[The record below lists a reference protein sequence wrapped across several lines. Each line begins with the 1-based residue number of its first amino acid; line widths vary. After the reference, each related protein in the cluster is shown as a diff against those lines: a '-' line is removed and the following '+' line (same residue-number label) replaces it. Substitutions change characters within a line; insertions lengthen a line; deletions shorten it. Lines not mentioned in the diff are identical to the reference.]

1 MLSVLMSVYNGEAYL
16 RQAIDSILN
25 QTYQDFEFIIV
36 NDGSTDSSRD
46 IILSYKDPR
55 IRMIDNQH
63 NMGLT
68 KSLNRGLEKA
78 KGKFIARMDAD
89 DISLVDRF
97 ATQMEIMQNY
107 NVDICGTAMQIID
120 GNSNIIGRMGPKN
133 IVDSDLPASILDN
146 STCLLHPTIMM
157 RRSALEEVGGYNPDI
172 RYAQDFDLWARMFL
186 AREKGIVI
194 PATLVQY
201 RQHSCQ
207 ISQALRESQARY
219 DDIIIKQYISSL
231 LGEKMGGQ
239 ANSLLK
245 FFLIRK
251 PDLAKKQIL
260 NLKLSDIL
268 SFRKVFRRRFLHI
281 NNSLTGLDK
290 RIANSALYLIK
301 DSHYSS
307 PKLRSEMTFVYL
319 FANLSVHYYEGSL
332 IKGIFLAFCKVV
344 RRLYKFVKT
353 KYHGGAIA

>member
-1 MLSVLMSVYNGEAYL
+1 MSVYNGETYL

-36 NDGSTDSSRD
+36 NDGSTDSSCD

-97 ATQMEIMQNY
+97 AIQMEIMEGHE
-107 NVDICGTAMQIID
+107 VDICGTAMQIID

-157 RRSALEEVGGYNPDI
+157 KRSALEEVGGYNPDI

-186 AREKGIVI
+186 AGGKAVVI

-207 ISQALRESQARY
+207 ISQALRKNQACY
-219 DDIIIKQYISSL
+219 DYRIVKEYIFSL
-231 LGEKMGGQ
+231 LDDNAKDH
-239 ANSLLK
+239 ADSLLN
-245 FFLIRK
+245 FFLITK
-251 PDLAKKQIL
+251 PDLAKKQIADL
-260 NLKLSDIL
+260 ELRDIL
-268 SFRKVFRRRFLHI
+268 SFRKIFRQRFIHI
-281 NNSLTGLDK
+281 NNSLIGLDK
-290 RIANSALYLIK
+290 RIAKSALYLAK
-301 DSHYSS
+301 DSHYYS
-307 PKLRSEMTFVYL
+307 PKLRSKMTFVYL
-319 FANLSVHYYEGSL
+319 LANLSVYLHTGLL
-332 IKGIFLAFCKVV
+332 IKGIFVAFYKAV

-353 KYHGGAIA
+353 IYHGGAIA